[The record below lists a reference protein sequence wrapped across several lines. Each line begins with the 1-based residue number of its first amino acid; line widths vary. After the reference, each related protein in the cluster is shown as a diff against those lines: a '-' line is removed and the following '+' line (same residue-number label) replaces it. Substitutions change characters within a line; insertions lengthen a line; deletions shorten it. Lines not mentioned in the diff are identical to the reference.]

1 MVTMSL
7 ASKPAR
13 EKYNLRKSCHASPL
27 QALCKHL
34 SSKSLFASWLGAS
47 SVSELWKQQLTTSI
61 SRPLFHQCHRDRHV
75 VRHCRMIK
83 CKQRFLTIS
92 ICPARTRCQ
101 PTAHDRQWPLVS
113 HVPYLMAHQ
122 FISCVERGSTFYNP
136 TTWTA
141 TRAEK

>member
-1 MVTMSL
+1 MSR

-13 EKYNLRKSCHASPL
+13 AKYNSDLRKSCHASPL

-34 SSKSLFASWLGAS
+34 SSKSLLVSWLGAS

-61 SRPLFHQCHRDRHV
+61 SRPLFHQCQRDRHT
-75 VRHCRMIK
+75 VRHCGMIK
-83 CKQRFLTIS
+83 CKWRFLTIS
-92 ICPARTRCQ
+92 ICPARKRCPANRPRPAVASGQ
-101 PTAHDRQWPLVS
+101 PGPV
-113 HVPYLMAHQ
+113 LMAHQ
-122 FISCVERGSTFYNP
+122 FISCVERGSTFYNL